1 MAREVQTKAVLF
13 ADVSDSSALYYK
25 LGDAAAHN
33 IIHACIDALS
43 SLLPQYE
50 GTLVKT
56 LGDAIF
62 CVFPSPDLAVR
73 AAGHMQSQ
81 VCGSCAANH
90 RVSIHIGIAYG
101 PVLVQGAD
109 VFGDTVNVA
118 AYLTKVAMHEQILM
132 TEATGS
138 ALAPELKSSV
148 RPIFRTVL
156 KGATQESSV
165 YQVLWRADMADMTE
179 LNEQHVKLI
188 PGDSGSLRVWLDG
201 QEILLNQGQRALRI
215 GRSND
220 CEIVVNDRYASREHL
235 TIRLMRTRFYLMD
248 HSINGTFVTFD
259 GEEEV
264 HVLRGE
270 LPLARSGQLSAGRSR
285 DQGATE
291 IVTFEYDRRSMFR
304 I

>member
-1 MAREVQTKAVLF
+1 MPREVKNKAVLF
-13 ADVSDSSALYYK
+13 ADVSDSSSLYLK

-33 IIHACIDALS
+33 IIHACIDALA

-62 CVFPSPDLAVR
+62 CVFPTADLAVR

-81 VCGSCAANH
+81 VCGSCAGNH

-101 PVLVQGAD
+101 PVLIQEAD

-118 AYLTKVAMHEQILM
+118 AYLTKVAMQEQILT

-165 YQVLWRADMADMTE
+165 YQILWRTDMADMTE
-179 LNEQHVKLI
+179 LNEPHGKLI
-188 PGDSGSLRVWLDG
+188 PGDSGSLRVWLDS
-201 QEILLNQGQRALRI
+201 QEILLNQAQRALRI
-215 GRSND
+215 GRSTD

-235 TIRLMRTRFYLMD
+235 TIRLMRTRFYLID

-264 HVLRGE
+264 HVLRAE

>member
-1 MAREVQTKAVLF
+1 MPREVKNKAVLF
-13 ADVSDSSALYYK
+13 ADVSDSSSLYYK

-43 SLLPQYE
+43 NLLPQYE
-50 GTLVKT
+50 GSLVKT

-62 CVFPSPDLAVR
+62 CVFPTADLAVR
-73 AAGHMQSQ
+73 AAGHMQAQ
-81 VCGSCAANH
+81 VSGSCAGNH
-90 RVSIHIGIAYG
+90 RVSIHIGIAFG
-101 PVLVQGAD
+101 PVLLQDAD

-132 TEATGS
+132 TEATGN

-156 KGATQESSV
+156 KGASEESSV
-165 YQVLWRADMADMTE
+165 YQVLWRADMADVTE
-179 LNEQHVKLI
+179 LNEHHGKVI
-188 PGDSGSLRVWLDG
+188 PGDSGSLRVWLEG
-201 QEILLNQGQRALRI
+201 QEILLNQGQRAMRI
-215 GRSND
+215 GRSSD

-235 TIRLMRTRFYLMD
+235 TIRLMRTRFYLID

-285 DQGATE
+285 TQGTSE

>member
-1 MAREVQTKAVLF
+1 MPREAKTKAVLF

-33 IIHACIDALS
+33 IIHACIDALT

-62 CVFPSPDLAVR
+62 CVFPSADLAVR

-81 VCGSCAANH
+81 VSGTCAGNH

-101 PVLVQGAD
+101 PVLVQEAD

-132 TEATGS
+132 TEATGA
-138 ALAPELKSSV
+138 ALAQELKPSV
-148 RPIFRTVL
+148 RPVFRTVL
-156 KGATQESSV
+156 KGASQESSV

-179 LNEQHVKLI
+179 LNEQHGKVI
-188 PGDSGSLRVWLDG
+188 PGDSGSLRVWLEG
-201 QEILLNQGQRALRI
+201 QEMLLNNAHRALRI
-215 GRSND
+215 GRSSD
-220 CEIVVNDRYASREHL
+220 CEIVVSDRYASREHL
-235 TIRLMRTRFYLMD
+235 TIRLVRTRFYLID
-248 HSINGTFVTFD
+248 HSINGTFVTLD

-264 HVLRGE
+264 HLLRGE
-270 LPLARSGQLSAGRSR
+270 LPLGRSGQLSAGRSR

-291 IVTFEYDRRSMFR
+291 VVTFEYDRRSMFR

>member
-1 MAREVQTKAVLF
+1 MPRAVKNKAVLF
-13 ADVSDSSALYYK
+13 ADVSESSALYQK

-33 IIHACIDALS
+33 IIHACIDALTN
-43 SLLPQYE
+43 LLPHYD

-62 CVFPSPDLAVR
+62 CVFPSSDLAVR
-73 AAGHMQSQ
+73 AAGHMQAQ
-81 VCGSCAANH
+81 VCESRAGNQ

-101 PVLVQGAD
+101 PVLVQEAD
-109 VFGDTVNVA
+109 IFGDTVNVA

-132 TEATGS
+132 TEATGN

-165 YQVLWRADMADMTE
+165 YQVLWRADMAEMTE
-179 LNEQHVKLI
+179 LNEHHGKVI

-201 QEILLNQGQRALRI
+201 QEMLLNQAQRALRI
-215 GRSND
+215 GRSSD
-220 CEIVVNDRYASREHL
+220 CDIVVTDRYASREHL
-235 TIRLMRTRFYLMD
+235 TIRLMRTRFYLTD
-248 HSINGTFVTFD
+248 HSINGTFVMFD

-264 HVLRGE
+264 HVLRDE
-270 LPLARSGQLSAGRSR
+270 LPLGRSGQLSAGRSSS
-285 DQGATE
+285 QGATE
-291 IVTFEYDRRSMFR
+291 IITFEYDRRSMFR

>member
-1 MAREVQTKAVLF
+1 MPREVKHKAVLF
-13 ADVSDSSALYYK
+13 ADVCESSALYQK
-25 LGDAAAHN
+25 LGDAVAHN
-33 IIHACIDALS
+33 VIRACIDALGN
-43 SLLPQYE
+43 LLPQYD

-62 CVFPSPDLAVR
+62 CVFPTADLAVR

-81 VCGSCAANH
+81 VSGSCAGDH

-101 PVLVQGAD
+101 PVLVQEAD

-118 AYLTKVAMHEQILM
+118 AYLTKVAMHEQIFM
-132 TEATGS
+132 TEATGA

-148 RPIFRTVL
+148 RPVFRTVL

-179 LNEQHVKLI
+179 LNEQQVKVI

-201 QEILLNQGQRALRI
+201 QEFLLNQRQQELRI
-215 GRSND
+215 GRSSD
-220 CEIVVNDRYASREHL
+220 CDIVVTDRYASRDHL
-235 TIRLMRTRFYLMD
+235 TIRLRRTRFYLLD
-248 HSINGTFVTFD
+248 HSINGTFVSFH

-264 HVLRGE
+264 QVLRSE
-270 LPLARSGQLSAGRSR
+270 LALARSGELSAGRSR
-285 DQGATE
+285 AQGAPE